1 MFPSFCAIAPFAP
14 PAFVAISPTLV
25 FVVRVFPVSIFTVE
39 PFAPTKTAVEAA
51 VPFVTVWFSFK
62 LAVTPPVV

>member
-1 MFPSFCAIAPFAP
+1 MFPSFCAVDPIVP

-39 PFAPTKTAVEAA
+39 PFAPTNTAVEAT

>member
-1 MFPSFCAIAPFAP
+1 MLPSFCAVAPAVP

-39 PFAPTKTAVEAA
+39 PFAPTKTAVDAA
-51 VPFVTVWFSFK
+51 VPFATVWSSFK
-62 LAVTPPVV
+62 LAVTPSVV

>member
-1 MFPSFCAIAPFAP
+1 MFPSFCAVDPIVP

-51 VPFVTVWFSFK
+51 PPFVTV
-62 LAVTPPVV
+62 

>member
-1 MFPSFCAIAPFAP
+1 MLPSFCAVAPAVP

-51 VPFVTVWFSFK
+51 PPFVTV
-62 LAVTPPVV
+62 

>member
-1 MFPSFCAIAPFAP
+1 MFPSFCAVAPFAP

-39 PFAPTKTAVEAA
+39 PFAPTKTAVEVAP
-51 VPFVTVWFSFK
+51 PFVTV
-62 LAVTPPVV
+62 